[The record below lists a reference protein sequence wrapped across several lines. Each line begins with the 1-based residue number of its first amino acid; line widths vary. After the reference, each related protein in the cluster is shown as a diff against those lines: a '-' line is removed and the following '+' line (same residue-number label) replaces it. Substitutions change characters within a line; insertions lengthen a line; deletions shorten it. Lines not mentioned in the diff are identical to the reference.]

1 MTPTAL
7 QRLAD
12 RVDRNVP
19 RHGDPEAFHE
29 EKSDIVG
36 ELRKL
41 AREAQLQGVNSITDL
56 LFVKG
61 DIEHGVTVDEVRG
74 TERVNDR

>member
-1 MTPTAL
+1 MTVHPL

-19 RHGDPEAFHE
+19 HHSRPDAFHE
-29 EKSDIVG
+29 EKSDIAH
-36 ELRKL
+36 ELRRM
-41 AREAQLQGVNSITDL
+41 ARQAQLQGVETVTDL

-61 DIEHGVTVDEVRG
+61 DIEHGVTMDEVRNG
-74 TERVNDR
+74 EPAHDR

>member
-1 MTPTAL
+1 MNTAL

-19 RHGDPEAFHE
+19 QHNRPEAFHE
-29 EKSDIVG
+29 EKSEIVG
-36 ELRKL
+36 ELRRM
-41 AREAQLQGVNSITDL
+41 ARQEALSGVETVTDL

-61 DIEHGVTVDEVRG
+61 EIEHGVTMDEVRNP
-74 TERVNDR
+74 ERVHDR

>member
-19 RHGDPEAFHE
+19 RHRDPELFHE
-29 EKSDIVG
+29 EKSNIVG
-36 ELRKL
+36 ELRRMARQASL
-41 AREAQLQGVNSITDL
+41 AAVVTTTDL

-61 DIEHGVTVDEVRG
+61 DIDHGVTMDEVRG
-74 TERVNDR
+74 TEGRG

>member
-7 QRLAD
+7 KLLAD

-19 RHGDPEAFHE
+19 SHGDPHRFHE
-29 EKSDIVG
+29 EKSDIAH
-36 ELRKL
+36 ELRTM
-41 AREAQLQGVNSITDL
+41 ARQAQLQCVETITDL

-61 DIEHGVTVDEVRG
+61 DIDHGVTMDEVKGMEGRS
-74 TERVNDR
+74 